1 MWIRRTVRG
10 MGWGRNP
17 LRRTTD
23 RVEAWLTLVLVAVT
37 LVVAPLAAS
46 RVAHEAYRDTVRA
59 AAWESQHL
67 FQAEAV
73 LLQDARQGPAGD
85 EPTPQENVPA
95 IARWTDRDGIV
106 HTGTAYTAN
115 GTRAGTT
122 ISIWIDDR
130 GLLSGPPS
138 RRQPRVDAAMAA
150 ILTVCGIAVGLAG
163 IRRIMHCLL
172 DRRRMRAWQ
181 LEWMTTGPG
190 WSRRR

>member
-1 MWIRRTVRG
+1 MWIRRTLRG

-23 RVEAWLTLVLVAVT
+23 RVEAWLTLVLVAAT
-37 LVVAPLAAS
+37 LVVAPWAAS
-46 RVAHEAYRDTVRA
+46 RVAHEAYGDAVQT
-59 AAWESQHL
+59 AAWEAQHR
-67 FQAEAV
+67 FQVEAV
-73 LLQDARQGPAGD
+73 LLQDARQDPAGD
-85 EPTPQENVPA
+85 EPSPQENVPT
-95 IARWTDRDGIV
+95 IAQWTGRDGIV
-106 HTGTAYTAN
+106 HTGTAYAGN

-122 ISIWIDDR
+122 IRIWIDDR

-138 RRQPRVDAAMAA
+138 RRDPRIDAAMAA
-150 ILTVCGIAVGLAG
+150 ILTVCGIAAGLAG
-163 IRRIMHCLL
+163 IRRIIHWLL